1 MTTIKLP
8 KPGKS
13 ATKATII
20 SWLKKTGD
28 VISKEE
34 IFLRIESDEGLID
47 LESGLD
53 GTLETILVPTGKTVE
68 TDTPLCEINP
78 GKIMTPESK
87 KEEVSAPPPTG
98 AGGNAANVVPVL
110 MPKAG
115 QSMEEGTIVT
125 WRVKPGDR
133 ITKGDIIFEIETD
146 KATVEV
152 EAVDEG
158 RLAKIIVAEGDTIPV
173 LQPVAYLAEN
183 DADVDAFLGGS
194 GSTSAGGAST
204 SETQAPAAPSTAPAA
219 VEMPTSITPIL
230 MPKAGQSMEEGTIVS
245 WRVKPGDR
253 IKKGDII
260 FEIETDKATIE
271 VEAVDEG
278 RLSKIVLPEGGTI
291 EVLQPVAYLAE
302 NDVDVERYLASSTV
316 AATGTKA
323 VPVETAPVITA
334 KAAVSQPTASEGGR
348 VKASPAARK
357 IAKERGVDLSTV
369 ATGSGPGGRILSTDV
384 PAAGAAGAYRP
395 APAAMPV
402 VSGEGVRKRMSNMRK
417 AIARNLLASKQ
428 NIPHFYIK
436 STIDADPLYRFYKA
450 EKAKYPCSVNDVV
463 VLACAKAIQE
473 FPAFRSQMDN
483 DAIVEFANSNI
494 GVAVGMDE
502 GLVVPVLLGA
512 EQMNLEQISAETKRI
527 ANAAR
532 GGKIEGMGKGVFTI
546 TNLGMFGVEEFSAII
561 NPPEAAILAVGA
573 IREQVIVSN
582 GAMRPGRVMTMTLSA
597 DHRIVDGMLAAKF
610 MVRLKEMLESPN
622 GIGEGKS

>member
-98 AGGNAANVVPVL
+98 AGGNAANVVPV
-110 MPKAG
+110 
-115 QSMEEGTIVT
+115 
-125 WRVKPGDR
+125 
-133 ITKGDIIFEIETD
+133 
-146 KATVEV
+146 
-152 EAVDEG
+152 
-158 RLAKIIVAEGDTIPV
+158 
-173 LQPVAYLAEN
+173 
-183 DADVDAFLGGS
+183 
-194 GSTSAGGAST
+194 
-204 SETQAPAAPSTAPAA
+204 
-219 VEMPTSITPIL
+219 L

-610 MVRLKEMLESPN
+610 MARLKEMLESPN